1 MPEKLENL
9 SKENLRMRRGPVVFG
24 DVLYAPGGVCG
35 PRIQQDYQ
43 LVIMHRGHLNLQL
56 DREWMQV
63 PAGYAIL
70 LSPHHRE
77 HFHFDPENETH
88 HSWCSMRASALSP
101 RLRRQFRRQL
111 GPLHFGSELREL
123 LEIGRR
129 AVLADQGELQDG
141 FFLGLGMALLCGF
154 AAKKSAAPLSA
165 ADEALSRLGKTIR
178 DEYPAALS
186 LTTLARAS
194 GVSSQHLL
202 RLCRQ
207 KGLATPMEQLYA
219 KRLEVA
225 ADLLCQT
232 GLSVAEVAERC
243 GFVQH
248 FHFSRRFLHAYRSSP
263 LAWRKAHW
271 RK

>member
-1 MPEKLENL
+1 
-9 SKENLRMRRGPVVFG
+9 
-24 DVLYAPGGVCG
+24 
-35 PRIQQDYQ
+35 
-43 LVIMHRGHLNLQL
+43 MHRGHLNLQL
-56 DREWMQV
+56 DRDWIPV

-77 HFHFDPENETH
+77 HFHFDPHNETH

-101 RLRRQFRRQL
+101 RLRKQFGPQL
-111 GPLHFGSELREL
+111 GPMHFGGELREL
-123 LEIGRR
+123 LESGRR
-129 AVLADQGELQDG
+129 SVLAEQGEIQDG
-141 FFLGLGMALLCGF
+141 FFLGLGLALLCGF
-154 AAKKSAAPLSA
+154 AAKKGAAPPSS
-165 ADEALSRLGKTIR
+165 ADEALGRLAKTIR
-178 DEYPAALS
+178 DRYSSALS
-186 LTTLARAS
+186 LAAIARAS

-207 KGLATPMEQLYA
+207 KGLATPTKQLYA

-225 ADLLCQT
+225 ADLLCHT

-243 GFVQH
+243 GFVQP
-248 FHFSRRFLHAYRSSP
+248 FHFSRRFLQAYGASP